1 MHIHLN
7 AMLAFSLIEEALEMR
22 RIMLIIALVILV
34 ASSCNNT
41 NIEINENAE
50 IILKDELQ
58 SLYAEII
65 IKHDYHDIET
75 DFSCT
80 LLYKAYGIYSVN
92 LSDAVVS
99 VSDSTIRVMLPHAK
113 LGHFGIKDEEFE
125 ILGASGDSGFSG
137 HFLDGGQLAGIEMA
151 DNERAMIENEAYE
164 KAWLFRVASNLS
176 KNRISYNKIR
186 STDELNE
193 SLIAEEREDLSF
205 VWEAVK
211 ELPVKYKEVIHLFY
225 YEELSTAEIANILQ
239 KKESTVRSHLMRG
252 REKLKS
258 ILKEAYDFE

>member
-1 MHIHLN
+1 MGEKALIKIKHYKTKFSKVIIVTHIKNLIN
-7 AMLAFSLIEEALEMR
+7 SLFLFTYLQRYNIFLH
-22 RIMLIIALVILV
+22 INTNVKN
-34 ASSCNNT
+34 NNT
-41 NIEINENAE
+41 IDRTYINHRAE
-50 IILKDELQ
+50 IILTHYGNSILRLAYSYLHNMHD
-58 SLYAEII
+58 AE
-65 IKHDYHDIET
+65 
-75 DFSCT
+75 
-80 LLYKAYGIYSVN
+80 
-92 LSDAVVS
+92 
-99 VSDSTIRVMLPHAK
+99 
-113 LGHFGIKDEEFE
+113 E
-125 ILGASGDSGFSG
+125 ILQETLIQYLKTSPI
-137 HFLDGGQLAGIEMA
+137 L
-151 DNERAMIENEAYE
+151 ENEAHE

-225 YEELSTAEIANILQ
+225 YEELSTAEIAKILQ

>member
-1 MHIHLN
+1 MIKIKQYKIKFSKVIIVTHIKNLIN
-7 AMLAFSLIEEALEMR
+7 SLFLFTYLQRYNIFLH
-22 RIMLIIALVILV
+22 INTNVKN
-34 ASSCNNT
+34 NNT
-41 NIEINENAE
+41 IDRTYINHRAE
-50 IILKDELQ
+50 IILTHYGNSILRLAYSYLHNMHD
-58 SLYAEII
+58 AE
-65 IKHDYHDIET
+65 
-75 DFSCT
+75 
-80 LLYKAYGIYSVN
+80 
-92 LSDAVVS
+92 
-99 VSDSTIRVMLPHAK
+99 
-113 LGHFGIKDEEFE
+113 E
-125 ILGASGDSGFSG
+125 ILQETLIQYLKTSPI
-137 HFLDGGQLAGIEMA
+137 L
-151 DNERAMIENEAYE
+151 ENEAHE

-225 YEELSTAEIANILQ
+225 YEELFTAEIAKILQ

>member
-1 MHIHLN
+1 MGEKALIKIKQYKIKFSKVIIITYIKNLINSLFLFIYLQRYNIFLHIN
-7 AMLAFSLIEEALEMR
+7 TN
-22 RIMLIIALVILV
+22 VKN
-34 ASSCNNT
+34 NNT
-41 NIEINENAE
+41 IDRTYINHRAE
-50 IILKDELQ
+50 IILTHYGNSILRLAYSYLHNMHD
-58 SLYAEII
+58 AE
-65 IKHDYHDIET
+65 
-75 DFSCT
+75 
-80 LLYKAYGIYSVN
+80 
-92 LSDAVVS
+92 
-99 VSDSTIRVMLPHAK
+99 
-113 LGHFGIKDEEFE
+113 E
-125 ILGASGDSGFSG
+125 ILQETLIQYLKTSPI
-137 HFLDGGQLAGIEMA
+137 L
-151 DNERAMIENEAYE
+151 ENEAHE

>member
-1 MHIHLN
+1 MGEKALIKIKQYKIKFSKVIIITYIKNLINSLFLFIYLQRYNIFLHI
-7 AMLAFSLIEEALEMR
+7 
-22 RIMLIIALVILV
+22 
-34 ASSCNNT
+34 NT
-41 NIEINENAE
+41 NIKNNNTIDRTYINHRAE
-50 IILKDELQ
+50 IILTHYGNSILRLAYSYLHNMHD
-58 SLYAEII
+58 AE
-65 IKHDYHDIET
+65 
-75 DFSCT
+75 
-80 LLYKAYGIYSVN
+80 
-92 LSDAVVS
+92 
-99 VSDSTIRVMLPHAK
+99 
-113 LGHFGIKDEEFE
+113 E
-125 ILGASGDSGFSG
+125 ILQETLIQYLKTSPI
-137 HFLDGGQLAGIEMA
+137 L
-151 DNERAMIENEAYE
+151 ENEAYE

-225 YEELSTAEIANILQ
+225 YEELSTAEIAKILQ

>member
-1 MHIHLN
+1 MGEKALIKIKQYKIKFSKVIIITYIKNLINSLFLFIYLQRYNIFLHI
-7 AMLAFSLIEEALEMR
+7 
-22 RIMLIIALVILV
+22 
-34 ASSCNNT
+34 NT
-41 NIEINENAE
+41 NIKNNNTIDRTYINHRAE
-50 IILKDELQ
+50 IILTHYGNSILRLAYSYLHNMHD
-58 SLYAEII
+58 AE
-65 IKHDYHDIET
+65 
-75 DFSCT
+75 
-80 LLYKAYGIYSVN
+80 
-92 LSDAVVS
+92 
-99 VSDSTIRVMLPHAK
+99 
-113 LGHFGIKDEEFE
+113 E
-125 ILGASGDSGFSG
+125 ILQETLIQYLKTSPI
-137 HFLDGGQLAGIEMA
+137 L
-151 DNERAMIENEAYE
+151 ENEAYE

>member
-1 MHIHLN
+1 MGEKALIKIKQYKIKFSKVIIVTHIKNLIN
-7 AMLAFSLIEEALEMR
+7 SLFLFTYLQRYNIFLH
-22 RIMLIIALVILV
+22 INTNVKN
-34 ASSCNNT
+34 NNT
-41 NIEINENAE
+41 IDRTYINHRAE
-50 IILKDELQ
+50 IILTHYGNSILRLAYSYLHNMHD
-58 SLYAEII
+58 AE
-65 IKHDYHDIET
+65 
-75 DFSCT
+75 
-80 LLYKAYGIYSVN
+80 
-92 LSDAVVS
+92 
-99 VSDSTIRVMLPHAK
+99 
-113 LGHFGIKDEEFE
+113 E
-125 ILGASGDSGFSG
+125 ILQETLIQYLKTSPI
-137 HFLDGGQLAGIEMA
+137 L
-151 DNERAMIENEAYE
+151 ENEAHE

-225 YEELSTAEIANILQ
+225 YEELFTAEIAKILQ

>member
-1 MHIHLN
+1 MIKIKQYKIKFSKVIIITYIKNLINSLYLFTYLQRYNIFLHIN
-7 AMLAFSLIEEALEMR
+7 TN
-22 RIMLIIALVILV
+22 VKN
-34 ASSCNNT
+34 NNT
-41 NIEINENAE
+41 IDRTYINQRAE
-50 IILKDELQ
+50 IILTHYGNSILRLAYSYLHNMHD
-58 SLYAEII
+58 AE
-65 IKHDYHDIET
+65 
-75 DFSCT
+75 
-80 LLYKAYGIYSVN
+80 
-92 LSDAVVS
+92 
-99 VSDSTIRVMLPHAK
+99 
-113 LGHFGIKDEEFE
+113 E
-125 ILGASGDSGFSG
+125 ILQETLIQYLKTSPI
-137 HFLDGGQLAGIEMA
+137 L
-151 DNERAMIENEAYE
+151 ENEAHE

-225 YEELSTAEIANILQ
+225 YEELSTAEIAKILQ
-239 KKESTVRSHLMRG
+239 KKESTIRSHLMRG

>member
-1 MHIHLN
+1 MIKIKHYKTKFSKVIIVTHIKNLIN
-7 AMLAFSLIEEALEMR
+7 SLFLFTYLQRYNIFLH
-22 RIMLIIALVILV
+22 INTNVKN
-34 ASSCNNT
+34 NNT
-41 NIEINENAE
+41 IDRTYINHRAE
-50 IILKDELQ
+50 IILTHYGNSILRLAYSYLHNMHD
-58 SLYAEII
+58 AE
-65 IKHDYHDIET
+65 
-75 DFSCT
+75 
-80 LLYKAYGIYSVN
+80 
-92 LSDAVVS
+92 
-99 VSDSTIRVMLPHAK
+99 
-113 LGHFGIKDEEFE
+113 E
-125 ILGASGDSGFSG
+125 ILQETLIQYLKTSPI
-137 HFLDGGQLAGIEMA
+137 L
-151 DNERAMIENEAYE
+151 ENEAHE

-225 YEELSTAEIANILQ
+225 YEELSTAEIAKILQ

>member
-1 MHIHLN
+1 MIKIKQYKIKFSKVIIITYIKNLINSLFLFIYLQRYNIFLHI
-7 AMLAFSLIEEALEMR
+7 
-22 RIMLIIALVILV
+22 
-34 ASSCNNT
+34 NT
-41 NIEINENAE
+41 NIKNNNTIDRTYINHRAE
-50 IILKDELQ
+50 IILTHYGNSILRLAYSYLHNMHD
-58 SLYAEII
+58 AE
-65 IKHDYHDIET
+65 
-75 DFSCT
+75 
-80 LLYKAYGIYSVN
+80 
-92 LSDAVVS
+92 
-99 VSDSTIRVMLPHAK
+99 
-113 LGHFGIKDEEFE
+113 E
-125 ILGASGDSGFSG
+125 ILQETLIQYLKTSPI
-137 HFLDGGQLAGIEMA
+137 L
-151 DNERAMIENEAYE
+151 ENEAYE

-225 YEELSTAEIANILQ
+225 YEELSTAEIAKILQ

>member
-1 MHIHLN
+1 MIKIKQYKIKFSKVIIITHIKNLIN
-7 AMLAFSLIEEALEMR
+7 SLFLFIYLQKYN
-22 RIMLIIALVILV
+22 IFLHI
-34 ASSCNNT
+34 NT
-41 NIEINENAE
+41 NIKNNNTIDRTYINHRAE
-50 IILKDELQ
+50 IILTHYGNSILRLAYSYLHNMHD
-58 SLYAEII
+58 AE
-65 IKHDYHDIET
+65 
-75 DFSCT
+75 
-80 LLYKAYGIYSVN
+80 
-92 LSDAVVS
+92 
-99 VSDSTIRVMLPHAK
+99 
-113 LGHFGIKDEEFE
+113 E
-125 ILGASGDSGFSG
+125 ILQETLIQYIKTSPI
-137 HFLDGGQLAGIEMA
+137 L
-151 DNERAMIENEAYE
+151 ENEAHE

-225 YEELSTAEIANILQ
+225 YEELSTAEIANILK

>member
-1 MHIHLN
+1 MIKIKQYKIKFSKVIIITHIKNLIN
-7 AMLAFSLIEEALEMR
+7 SLFLFTYLQRYNIFLH
-22 RIMLIIALVILV
+22 INTNVKN
-34 ASSCNNT
+34 NNT
-41 NIEINENAE
+41 IDRTYINHRAE
-50 IILKDELQ
+50 IILTHYGNSILRLAYSYLHNMHD
-58 SLYAEII
+58 AE
-65 IKHDYHDIET
+65 
-75 DFSCT
+75 
-80 LLYKAYGIYSVN
+80 
-92 LSDAVVS
+92 
-99 VSDSTIRVMLPHAK
+99 
-113 LGHFGIKDEEFE
+113 E
-125 ILGASGDSGFSG
+125 ILQETLIQYLKTSPI
-137 HFLDGGQLAGIEMA
+137 L
-151 DNERAMIENEAYE
+151 ENEAHE

>member
-1 MHIHLN
+1 MGEKALIKIKQYKIKFSKVIIITHIKNLIN
-7 AMLAFSLIEEALEMR
+7 SLFLFTYLQRYNIFLH
-22 RIMLIIALVILV
+22 I
-34 ASSCNNT
+34 NT
-41 NIEINENAE
+41 NIKNNNTIDRTYINHRAE
-50 IILKDELQ
+50 IILTHYGNSILRLAY
-58 SLYAEII
+58 SYLNNM
-65 IKHDYHDIET
+65 HDTE
-75 DFSCT
+75 
-80 LLYKAYGIYSVN
+80 
-92 LSDAVVS
+92 
-99 VSDSTIRVMLPHAK
+99 
-113 LGHFGIKDEEFE
+113 E
-125 ILGASGDSGFSG
+125 ILQETLIQYLKTSPI
-137 HFLDGGQLAGIEMA
+137 L
-151 DNERAMIENEAYE
+151 ENEAHE

-225 YEELSTAEIANILQ
+225 YEELFTAEIAKILQ